1 MHEQRTET
9 RARIFDDHRDNLTV
23 DVNDDRV
30 RTRAAELRSEHSDA
44 ALLWN
49 VFRTLERLDTRMWL
63 PRLMRAAL
71 PEADRSGA
79 LRPLLAR
86 EHLSDA
92 QFHWWKRWD
101 VPPARHT
108 ALRDAALCG
117 TLNLEHYAPHSI
129 PEKRSEV
136 QRRLAAGLAFE
147 DPVEIPLCVETSAWV
162 LGIEAVFRSNLRR
175 HTVFDARRDSV
186 IRMLDAGTWAAGDS
200 RPFLSVVVCTDLR
213 TLNVET
219 ARLVERYRGKPERVV
234 ESLPH
239 RDDTASLERAAHL
252 VGSVR
257 WKDLGHALLAA
268 KDEERLGAF
277 DVAALDELVKFLA
290 RKDVGF
296 NFFRRLK

>member
-1 MHEQRTET
+1 
-9 RARIFDDHRDNLTV
+9 
-23 DVNDDRV
+23 
-30 RTRAAELRSEHSDA
+30 
-44 ALLWN
+44 
-49 VFRTLERLDTRMWL
+49 
-63 PRLMRAAL
+63 MRAAL
-71 PEADRSGA
+71 PEADRNGA
-79 LRPLLAR
+79 LRPLLGR
-86 EHLSDA
+86 EHWGDA

-101 VPPARHT
+101 LPPSRHA

-136 QRRLAAGLAFE
+136 QRRLAAGLPFE
-147 DPVEIPLCVETSAWV
+147 EPVEIPLCIETEAWI

-175 HTVFDARRDSV
+175 HTAFDAHRDSI
-186 IRMLDAGTWAAGDS
+186 IRLLDAGTWAAGER
-200 RPFLSVVVCTDLR
+200 RPFLSLIVCTDSR

-219 ARLVERYRGKPERVV
+219 TRLVERYRGRPERVV
-234 ESLPH
+234 EALPH
-239 RDDTASLERAAHL
+239 RDDKAALQRAAQFL
-252 VGSVR
+252 GSVR

-277 DVAALDELVKFLA
+277 DVATVDELVKFLA

>member
-1 MHEQRTET
+1 MHEQRPESKI
-9 RARIFDDHRDNLTV
+9 RIFDDHRDNLTV

-63 PRLMRAAL
+63 PRLVRAAL
-71 PEADRSGA
+71 PEADRSGR

-86 EHLSDA
+86 EHLGDA
-92 QFHWWKRWD
+92 RFHWWKRWD
-101 VPPARHT
+101 LPPGRH
-108 ALRDAALCG
+108 AVLRDAALCG
-117 TLNLEHYAPHSI
+117 TLHLEHYAPHSI
-129 PEKRSEV
+129 PEKRAEV
-136 QRRLAAGLAFE
+136 QRRLAGGMPFE
-147 DPVEIPLCVETSAWV
+147 DPVEIPLCVETDAWM

-175 HTVFDARRDSV
+175 HTVFDARRDGV
-186 IRMLDAGTWAAGDS
+186 IRLLDAGTWAAGPA
-200 RPFLSVVVCTDLR
+200 RPFLSLVVCTDAR

-219 ARLVERYRGKPERVV
+219 ARLVERYRGRPERVC
-234 ESLPH
+234 EALPH
-239 RDDTASLERAAHL
+239 RDDAAALERAAHL
-252 VGSVR
+252 LGSVR

-290 RKDVGF
+290 RKELGF